1 MMDKSI
7 LWLASWYPNKC
18 SPFNGDFI
26 KRHAEAVS
34 LFEEVQVIHVTRDS
48 TGMVTKNVLTE
59 ETVQGQ
65 LTETII
71 YYYSPQY
78 PFFFDK
84 LFSERKYRQLYKE
97 AVRNYTSKNG
107 KPDLVHVH
115 VAMKAGVIALWI
127 KRTMAIPFV
136 LSEHWSGFLEEAKER
151 FEQLPF
157 YFRSL
162 WKKVMRKA
170 EGCSTVSQYLGRAV
184 KNKFPFVETVII
196 PNVVDT
202 AIFYPAEVEKKEL
215 KFIHISGLDELKNP
229 KEIIEAFRIV
239 WNKYPGAVLEVFGST
254 NKEIVQFSDSLQLAG
269 KVKFHEEVPQQL
281 LAKELNQSVALI
293 LYSSYETFGCV
304 LIEANACGVPVIVS
318 DIPVFH
324 ENIQESVN
332 GFFVKPHDPTALAGK
347 MIWAIENR
355 PLIDRRAVATMTGSK
370 FSYSKVGEQFSNWYK
385 DILAKSV

>member
-1 MMDKSI
+1 MKI
-7 LWLASWYPNKC
+7 LWLASWYPNRC

-34 LFEEVQVIHVTRDS
+34 LFEEIQVICVIRDS
-48 TGMVTKNVLTE
+48 TGSVTKDVLTE
-59 ETVQGQ
+59 EAAQDK

-71 YYYSPQY
+71 YYYSPKY

-115 VAMKAGVIALWI
+115 VAMKAGVIALWL
-127 KRTMAIPFV
+127 KRTMAVPFV
-136 LSEHWSGFLEEAKER
+136 ISEHWSGFLDEAREK

-170 EGCSTVSQYLGRAV
+170 DGCSTVSQYLGSAV
-184 KNKFPFVETVII
+184 KNKFPFIETVII
-196 PNVVDT
+196 PNVVNT
-202 AIFYPAEVEKKEL
+202 AIFYPSEVERGPL
-215 KFIHISGLDELKNP
+215 KFIHISGLDDLKNP
-229 KEIIEAFRIV
+229 KELMEAFKIV
-239 WNKYPGAVLEVFGST
+239 LDKYPNTVLEVFGST
-254 NKEIVQFSDSLQLAG
+254 KKAIVDFSDSLQLTG
-269 KVKFHEEVPQQL
+269 KVRFHEEVPQQQ
-281 LAKELNQSVALI
+281 LASELNQSVALI
-293 LYSSYETFGCV
+293 LYSSFETFGCV

-324 ENIQESVN
+324 ENVQESLN
-332 GFFVKPHDPTALAGK
+332 GFFVKPHDPVALAEK
-347 MIWAIENR
+347 MIWAIKNR
-355 PLIDRRAVATMTGSK
+355 PLVNSKAVTAMTGSK
-370 FSYSKVGEQFSNWYK
+370 FSYSVVGKQFSNWYK
-385 DILAKSV
+385 EIIAKSV

>member
-1 MMDKSI
+1 MKI

-34 LFEEVQVIHVTRDS
+34 LFEEIQVICVIRDS
-48 TGMVTKNVLTE
+48 TGSVTKDVLTE
-59 ETVQGQ
+59 EAAQDK

-71 YYYSPQY
+71 YYYSPKY

-115 VAMKAGVIALWI
+115 VAMKAGVIALWL
-127 KRTMAIPFV
+127 KRTMAVPFV
-136 LSEHWSGFLEEAKER
+136 ISEHWSGFLDEAREK

-170 EGCSTVSQYLGRAV
+170 DGCSTVSQYLGSAV
-184 KNKFPFVETVII
+184 KNKFPFIETVII
-196 PNVVDT
+196 PNVVNT
-202 AIFYPAEVEKKEL
+202 AIFYPSEGEREPV
-215 KFIHISGLDELKNP
+215 KFIHISGLDDLKNP
-229 KEIIEAFRIV
+229 KELMEAFKIV
-239 WNKYPGAVLEVFGST
+239 LDKYPNTVLEVFGST
-254 NKEIVQFSDSLQLAG
+254 KKAIVDFSDSLQLTG
-269 KVKFHEEVPQQL
+269 KVRFHEEVPQQQ
-281 LAKELNQSVALI
+281 LASELNQSVALI

-324 ENIQESVN
+324 ENVQESLN
-332 GFFVKPHDPTALAGK
+332 GFFVKPHDPVALAEK
-347 MIWAIENR
+347 MIWAIKNR
-355 PLIDRRAVATMTGSK
+355 PLVNSKAVTAMTGSK
-370 FSYSKVGEQFSNWYK
+370 FSYSVVGKQFSNWYK
-385 DILAKSV
+385 EIIAKSV

>member
-1 MMDKSI
+1 MKI
-7 LWLASWYPNKC
+7 LWLASWYPNRC

-34 LFEEVQVIHVTRDS
+34 LFEEIQVICVIRDS
-48 TGMVTKNVLTE
+48 TGSVTKDVLTE
-59 ETVQGQ
+59 EAAQDK

-71 YYYSPQY
+71 YYYSPKY

-115 VAMKAGVIALWI
+115 VAMKAGVIALWL
-127 KRTMAIPFV
+127 KRTMAVPFV
-136 LSEHWSGFLEEAKER
+136 ISEHWSGFLDEAREK

-170 EGCSTVSQYLGRAV
+170 DGCSTVSQYLGSAV
-184 KNKFPFVETVII
+184 KNKFPFIETVII
-196 PNVVDT
+196 PNVVNT
-202 AIFYPAEVEKKEL
+202 AIFYPSEVEREPV
-215 KFIHISGLDELKNP
+215 KFIHISGLDDLKNP
-229 KEIIEAFRIV
+229 KEIMEAFKIV
-239 WNKYPGAVLEVFGST
+239 LDKYPNTVLEVFGST
-254 NKEIVQFSDSLQLAG
+254 KKAIVDFSDSLQLTG
-269 KVKFHEEVPQQL
+269 KVRFHEEVPQQQL
-281 LAKELNQSVALI
+281 VSELNQSVALI

-324 ENIQESVN
+324 ENVQEPLN
-332 GFFVKPHDPTALAGK
+332 GFFVKPHDPVALAEK
-347 MIWAIENR
+347 MIWAIKNR
-355 PLIDRRAVATMTGSK
+355 PLVNSKAVTAMTGSK
-370 FSYSKVGEQFSNWYK
+370 FSYSVVGKQFSNWYK
-385 DILAKSV
+385 EIIAKSV

>member
-1 MMDKSI
+1 MKI
-7 LWLASWYPNKC
+7 LWLASWYPNRC

-34 LFEEVQVIHVTRDS
+34 LFEEIQVICVIRDS
-48 TGMVTKNVLTE
+48 TGSVTKDVLTE
-59 ETVQGQ
+59 EAAQDK

-71 YYYSPQY
+71 YYYSPKY

-115 VAMKAGVIALWI
+115 VAMKAGVIALWL
-127 KRTMAIPFV
+127 KRTMAVPFV
-136 LSEHWSGFLEEAKER
+136 ISEHWSGFLDEAREK

-170 EGCSTVSQYLGRAV
+170 DGCSTVSQYLGSAV
-184 KNKFPFVETVII
+184 KNKFPFIETVII
-196 PNVVDT
+196 PNVVNT
-202 AIFYPAEVEKKEL
+202 AIFYPSEVEREPV
-215 KFIHISGLDELKNP
+215 KFIHISGLDDLKNP
-229 KEIIEAFRIV
+229 KELMEAFKIV
-239 WNKYPGAVLEVFGST
+239 LDKYPNTVLEVFGST
-254 NKEIVQFSDSLQLAG
+254 KKAIVDFSDSLQLTG
-269 KVKFHEEVPQQL
+269 KVRFHEEVPQQQ
-281 LAKELNQSVALI
+281 LASELNQSVALI

-324 ENIQESVN
+324 ENVQESLN
-332 GFFVKPHDPTALAGK
+332 GFFVKPHDPVALAEK
-347 MIWAIENR
+347 MIWAIKNR
-355 PLIDRRAVATMTGSK
+355 PLVNSKAVTAMTGSK
-370 FSYSKVGEQFSNWYK
+370 FSYSVVGKQFSNWYK
-385 DILAKSV
+385 EIIAKSV

>member
-1 MMDKSI
+1 MKI
-7 LWLASWYPNKC
+7 LWLASWYPNRC

-34 LFEEVQVIHVTRDS
+34 LFEEIQVICVIRDS
-48 TGMVTKNVLTE
+48 TGSVTKDVLTE
-59 ETVQGQ
+59 EAAQDK

-71 YYYSPQY
+71 YYYSPKY

-115 VAMKAGVIALWI
+115 VAMKAGVIALWL
-127 KRTMAIPFV
+127 KRTMAVPFV
-136 LSEHWSGFLEEAKER
+136 ISEHWSGFLDEAREK

-170 EGCSTVSQYLGRAV
+170 DGCSTVSQYLGSAV
-184 KNKFPFVETVII
+184 KNKFPFIETVII
-196 PNVVDT
+196 PNVVNT
-202 AIFYPAEVEKKEL
+202 AIFYPSEVEREPL
-215 KFIHISGLDELKNP
+215 KFIHISGLDDLKNP
-229 KEIIEAFRIV
+229 KEIMEAFKIV
-239 WNKYPGAVLEVFGST
+239 LDKYPNTVLEVFGST
-254 NKEIVQFSDSLQLAG
+254 KKAIVDFSDSLQLTG
-269 KVKFHEEVPQQL
+269 KVRFHEEVPQQQ
-281 LAKELNQSVALI
+281 LASELNQSVALI

-324 ENIQESVN
+324 ENVQEPLN
-332 GFFVKPHDPTALAGK
+332 GFFVKPHDPVALAEK
-347 MIWAIENR
+347 MIWAIKNR
-355 PLIDRRAVATMTGSK
+355 PLVNSKAVTAMTGSK
-370 FSYSKVGEQFSNWYK
+370 FSYSVVGKQFSNWYK
-385 DILAKSV
+385 EIIAKSV